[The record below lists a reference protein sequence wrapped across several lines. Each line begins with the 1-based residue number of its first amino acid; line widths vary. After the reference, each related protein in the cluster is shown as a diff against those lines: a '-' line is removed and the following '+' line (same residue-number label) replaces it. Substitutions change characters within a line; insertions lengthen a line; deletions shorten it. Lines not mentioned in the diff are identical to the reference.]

1 MFACLMWASRAVH
14 IEVVHKIDTDTFIQ
28 VFQRMIAI
36 RENVRLIQSD
46 NDINF
51 LGAEIELKSIFLEIN
66 NKEISHRLQN
76 QGDDRII

>member
-1 MFACLMWASRAVH
+1 
-14 IEVVHKIDTDTFIQ
+14 
-28 VFQRMIAI
+28 MIAI

>member
-1 MFACLMWASRAVH
+1 MFASLMWASRAAH
-14 IEVVHKIDTDTFIQ
+14 IEVTHKIDTDTFIQ
-28 VFQRMIAI
+28 AFQRMIAI

-76 QGDDRII
+76 QGDDWII

>member
-1 MFACLMWASRAVH
+1 MWASRAVH
-14 IEVVHKIDTDTFIQ
+14 IEVAHKIDTDTFIQ

>member
-1 MFACLMWASRAVH
+1 
-14 IEVVHKIDTDTFIQ
+14 
-28 VFQRMIAI
+28 MIAI

-51 LGAEIELKSIFLEIN
+51 LGAEIELKIIFLEIN